1 MEYII
6 GVLTILLLIPLLMG
20 AYLIVMDSQYEWYRK
35 KLSYDKKGCNNN
47 YMCHNRRML
56 SNKLK
61 GDNMN
66 NNKEFNK
73 FVEAYNNTVEKPLQ
87 VSEAHSFM
95 NSPRSLS
102 HMAILRD
109 EQGIDI
115 ALVTGARGVVKV
127 KAIWRT

>member
-1 MEYII
+1 
-6 GVLTILLLIPLLMG
+6 
-20 AYLIVMDSQYEWYRK
+20 
-35 KLSYDKKGCNNN
+35 
-47 YMCHNRRML
+47 
-56 SNKLK
+56 
-61 GDNMN
+61 MN

>member
-1 MEYII
+1 
-6 GVLTILLLIPLLMG
+6 
-20 AYLIVMDSQYEWYRK
+20 
-35 KLSYDKKGCNNN
+35 
-47 YMCHNRRML
+47 
-56 SNKLK
+56 
-61 GDNMN
+61 MN

-73 FVEAYNNTVEKPLQ
+73 FVEAYNNTVEKPLH
-87 VSEAHSFM
+87 VSETHSFM